1 MTTEDKLSLML
12 LEKKDQ
18 FKKIYPNHP
27 FITSE
32 VIYWMIKAYNLAIE
46 DAASSAEAEFEP
58 LGWLAERH
66 SEEPFKEGEDYEIP
80 IIRNSILKL
89 KLKL

>member
-18 FKKIYPNHP
+18 FKEIYPNHP

-32 VIYWMIKAYNLAIE
+32 VIHWMIKAYNLAIE
-46 DAASSAEAEFEP
+46 DAARAA
-58 LGWLAERH
+58 
-66 SEEPFKEGEDYEIP
+66 KIGETSRLQAGAGYSRRVTKPTVDKK
-80 IIRNSILKL
+80 SILKL